1 MYSKF
6 KVSTSDDYS
15 SYYEIGK
22 IHLEEQKTN
31 IKKRLEEFI
40 DYDTGVID
48 GSALEEELFKEIEA
62 DIFLSHSHSDENL
75 AVGFAGWL
83 KTNFNLT
90 AFVDS
95 CVWEYAEDILLEIN
109 NRYNVISPK
118 EQEKKT
124 YSYSK
129 VNYAASHIYLML
141 NSALNN
147 MINKTECFMFLDTEH
162 SCIHMDEEKAPDKT
176 LSPWIYSEIVMANT
190 MKITPPDRLL
200 VSTEFRHN
208 ISESLQMTHNLDF
221 STFIDLSPTDLA
233 NWKYKNKVDIN
244 PLNTLYSIKEKG
256 NALNG

>member
-31 IKKRLEEFI
+31 IEKRLEEFI
-40 DYDTGVID
+40 DYDTGIID
-48 GSALEEELFKEIEA
+48 GRALEEELFKEIEA
-62 DIFLSHSHSDENL
+62 DIFLSHSHSDEKL

-95 CVWEYAEDILLEIN
+95 CVWKYADDILKEIN
-109 NRYNVISPK
+109 NRYNLLRT
-118 EQEKKT
+118 EKDGSKT
-124 YSYSK
+124 YSHSK
-129 VNYAASHIYLML
+129 ANYAASHIYLML

-147 MINKTECFMFLDTEH
+147 MINKTECFMFIDTEH
-162 SCIHMDEEKAPDKT
+162 SCIHMDKTEAPDKT

-190 MKITPPDRLL
+190 MKITFPDRPFFTSEL
-200 VSTEFRHN
+200 RHSF
-208 ISESLQMTHNLDF
+208 SESLKISHDLDL
-221 STFIDLSPTDLA
+221 STFFYLGATDLA
-233 NWKYKNKVDIN
+233 NWKYQNKGDMH
-244 PLNTLYSIKEKG
+244 PLDKLYSIKSKG
-256 NALNG
+256 NRK